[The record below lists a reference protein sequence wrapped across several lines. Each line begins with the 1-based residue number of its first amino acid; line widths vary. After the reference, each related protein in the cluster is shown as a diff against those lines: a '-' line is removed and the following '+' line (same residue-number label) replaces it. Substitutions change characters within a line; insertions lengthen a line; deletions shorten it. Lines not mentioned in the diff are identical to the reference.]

1 MYILIHYINILM
13 KIRKLATI
21 PLRTDDRDAPLVVGT
36 PRTEQ
41 VAKKTENAAK
51 ERICRYIINRW
62 NPKCVICDICE
73 WTHPPLWPWVRCRTS
88 SRQLHWINLVED
100 GCLR

>member
-51 ERICRYIINRW
+51 ERIC
-62 NPKCVICDICE
+62 
-73 WTHPPLWPWVRCRTS
+73 
-88 SRQLHWINLVED
+88 
-100 GCLR
+100 

>member
-13 KIRKLATI
+13 KIRNLATI
-21 PLRTDDRDAPLVVGT
+21 PLRTDDRNAPLVVGT

-51 ERICRYIINRW
+51 KFVIKTVQICTKFVLEKSKHARKLQNASKR
-62 NPKCVICDICE
+62 N
-73 WTHPPLWPWVRCRTS
+73 
-88 SRQLHWINLVED
+88 
-100 GCLR
+100 